1 MRCLSCNCQLN
12 DHEATRKYASSG
24 TFIDLCDHCFTD
36 VEDEIAVIEGQP
48 DNDNERAGG
57 TSDDPERATD
67 L

>member
-24 TFIDLCDHCFTD
+24 AFIDLCDNCFGY
-36 VEDEIAVIEGQP
+36 VENDIPHLEGNP
-48 DNDNERAGG
+48 PTKEESDGSDN
-57 TSDDPERATD
+57 